1 LIINKHKIQIY
12 LYIYMYMYKFFKKIL
27 QPSKDCLGLVK
38 SFQKK
43 KNLFFKKKF
52 RIRILVYRRLS
63 FALRRRKRNTK
74 FRVRQKSDKGR
85 FFFKKFFFKTLL
97 RNRKSLKSFFFFN
110 KKTRQSK
117 LTKEIFKNKN
127 KNYNNSTFEYTILN
141 ILLRSNFCVFFADA
155 KLFIR
160 NNCVYV
166 NGVSYNDLNYVLN
179 KGDCL
184 QLKVSKMMYRY
195 VHQSKKF
202 LKKKI
207 ALFRYNLWKFY
218 KQKNYKSQSEPTLK
232 QKKKRTPK
240 HFYIFFLF
248 KLDSPKFLEID
259 FLTLSVLFIIK
270 YDFFRFSSY
279 YLNKFFSFK
288 LFSLY
293 NYKKIN

>member
-1 LIINKHKIQIY
+1 LIINNHKILIY
-12 LYIYMYMYKFFKKIL
+12 LYTYILIYKFFKKIL
-27 QPSKDCLGLVK
+27 QPTKDYLRLVK
-38 SFQKK
+38 TFQKK

-97 RNRKSLKSFFFFN
+97 RNRKSLKSFLFFN
-110 KKTRQSK
+110 KKSRQNK
-117 LTKEIFKNKN
+117 LTKEIIKNKN
-127 KNYNNSTFEYTILN
+127 KSYNNSTFEYTILN
-141 ILLRSNFCVFFADA
+141 ILLRSNFCIFFADA
-155 KLFIR
+155 KLFIK
-160 NNCVYV
+160 NSCVYI
-166 NGVSYNDLNYVLN
+166 NGVNYNDLNYILH

-184 QLKVSKMMYRY
+184 QLKISKTMYKY
-195 VHQSKKF
+195 VYQSRKF

-207 ALFRYNLWKFY
+207 ALFRYNLWRFY
-218 KQKNYKSQSEPTLK
+218 KQKNYKSQSEPLPK
-232 QKKKRTPK
+232 QKKKKTPK

-259 FLTLSVLFIIK
+259 FLSLSVLFIIK
-270 YDFFRFSSY
+270 YDFFKFSSY